1 MSNNNHN
8 PAVPERDGMGT
19 TVAVGPRPLT
29 KLLEQQVTQI
39 SRPPSNGQP
48 RCSPSTWSPSSAKP
62 THEDETCPTCGGLG
76 WLRLDVP
83 FGHPQF
89 GQLVPCD
96 DCGQVHRQRIAR
108 FDRYSSRKGRA
119 LKQRFHN
126 FDLNGPAAA
135 ATEAY
140 NAALAFTAEPVGWL
154 VIHGPKGNG
163 KSHLAAA
170 VANYLIDERGMAAL
184 FLTVPDLLRS
194 LRQEIRDSVQG
205 QGGDSRMLDT
215 AQESPVLILDD
226 LGAERWTEWAE
237 EQLFLLLDYRYRL
250 ESPTVVITN
259 EELERLPSRIYSRL
273 GDRAL
278 SRVVHNPAPDYRWG
292 DGRVTR

>member
-1 MSNNNHN
+1 LREN
-8 PAVPERDGMGT
+8 VP
-19 TVAVGPRPLT
+19 V
-29 KLLEQQVTQI
+29 
-39 SRPPSNGQP
+39 
-48 RCSPSTWSPSSAKP
+48 
-62 THEDETCPTCGGLG
+62 
-76 WLRLDVP
+76 
-83 FGHPQF
+83 GHPRF

-119 LKQRFHN
+119 LRQLFCN
-126 FDLNGPAAA
+126 LDLSGPAAA
-135 ATEAY
+135 VTEAF
-140 NAALAFTAEPVGWL
+140 NAALTFAADPVGWL

-170 VANYLIDERGMAAL
+170 MANYLIDERGIAAL

-194 LRQEIRDSVQG
+194 LRQEIRDSVRG
-205 QGGDSRMLDT
+205 QGSDSRMLDT

-259 EELERLPSRIYSRL
+259 EELETLPSRIYSRL

-278 SRVVHNPAPDYRWG
+278 CRVVHNPAPDYRWG